1 MIKRFFYNP
10 ENGKLQ
16 IFDNSHVEFYHNNK
30 DKILHLPFDYYI
42 RGIIT
47 EENTILLRV
56 FYPYENINE
65 LNYNELLEK
74 SRLLLSNELPQIKK
88 ALKREGIKWENFVL
102 NVTNENA
109 KNLLNSLYV

>member
-1 MIKRFFYNP
+1 MVKRFFYNP
-10 ENGKLQ
+10 DNGSIQ

-65 LNYNELLEK
+65 LAYEKLLFN
-74 SRLLLSNELPQIKK
+74 SQALLKLKLNKIKK
-88 ALKREGIKWENFVL
+88 ALLSQGINASDFIL
-102 NVTNENA
+102 NVTNENT
-109 KNLLNSLYV
+109 KEILKTNYV